1 MQTLTNSSGA
11 AALAVQSRH
20 GAKKEAVVKMFCV
33 CCWLLFAALG
43 RFNMITTCN
52 VMNLVSIIHAGI

>member
-20 GAKKEAVVKMFCV
+20 GAKKEAVVKMLCV

-43 RFNMITTCN
+43 RFTMITTCD
-52 VMNLVSIIHAGI
+52 VMNLGYIIYAGI

>member
-20 GAKKEAVVKMFCV
+20 EAKKEAVVKMFSV
-33 CCWLLFAALG
+33 CWWLLFAALG
-43 RFNMITTCN
+43 RFNMITRCN
-52 VMNLVSIIHAGI
+52 VMNLVYIIYAGI